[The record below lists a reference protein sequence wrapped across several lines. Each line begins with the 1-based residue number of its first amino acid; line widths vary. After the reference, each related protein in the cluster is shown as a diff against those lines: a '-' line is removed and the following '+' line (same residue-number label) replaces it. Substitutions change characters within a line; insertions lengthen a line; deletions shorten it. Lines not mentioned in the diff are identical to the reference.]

1 MDWIVIIALE
11 FSVLWALSIYFLRRF
26 YKKQLRYEVLRAQK
40 SERIK
45 TVFLANVSH
54 ALRTP
59 LNSIIGFSDVVL
71 KDKAGEL
78 NREQVV
84 EMMTHINRNGQQLL
98 YFISQLLE
106 LSNFESNLLTFTSV
120 EVNLGELMASYRRE
134 ALFEV
139 NPNVNVVV
147 KTKLSPHCKAFLDTN
162 LMHQLVMHLLS
173 NAARYT
179 EKGSITLSY
188 EYENKGL
195 KFSVADTGGGI
206 AKKYLDTIFS
216 ALQVNNSMTL
226 ANQATGLGL
235 SICKA
240 IVEAQNGTINLTS
253 EEGKGTQVDV
263 WLPCEMR
270 DMYKGLN
277 QKR

>member
-1 MDWIVIIALE
+1 MDWIVILTLE

-26 YKKQLRYEVLRAQK
+26 YKRQLRYEVLRAQK

-59 LNSIIGFSDVVL
+59 LNAIIGFSDIVL
-71 KDKAGEL
+71 KDKTGEV

-106 LSNFESNLLTFTSV
+106 LSNFEGNMLTFTMV

-134 ALFEV
+134 VLFEV
-139 NPNVNVVV
+139 KPDVSVVV
-147 KTKLSPHCKAFLDTN
+147 KTSLSPHCKVMVDTN
-162 LMHQLVMHLLS
+162 LMHQLVMHLLN

-179 EKGSITLSY
+179 KKGTITLTY

-195 KFSVADTGGGI
+195 RFTVADTGDGI
-206 AKKYLDTIFS
+206 AAKYIDTIFS
-216 ALQVNNSMTL
+216 ALQVHNSLTL

-263 WLPCEMR
+263 WLPCEMK
-270 DMYKGLN
+270 DMYKGLM
-277 QKR
+277 KK